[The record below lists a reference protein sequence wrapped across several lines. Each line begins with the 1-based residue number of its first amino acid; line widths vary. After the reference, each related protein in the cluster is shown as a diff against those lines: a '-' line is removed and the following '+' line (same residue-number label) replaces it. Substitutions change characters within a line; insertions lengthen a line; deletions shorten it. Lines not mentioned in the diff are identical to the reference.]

1 MSHLRRLSIA
11 LAGALLFVA
20 SMASD
25 TGAPRAQGGDSAE
38 EVFEDHIS
46 EPIVQSRCINCH
58 VAGGVSGHTRL
69 VLAPST
75 AASHEALNLQTFKS
89 LLDAVADDGGAGYV
103 LNKIQGVAHGG
114 GVQVPAGSSDF
125 ANMEWFLQLLAGGG
139 DTATA
144 SLTPATLFDTV
155 QPGAAL
161 EDAATGGTDLRG
173 PPPDGRGVRRSGG
186 R

>member
-1 MSHLRRLSIA
+1 MPRWRQSTIV
-11 LAGALLFVA
+11 LAGALLMLA
-20 SMASD
+20 AMASD

-75 AASHEALNLQTFKS
+75 AANHEALNLETFKS
-89 LLDAVADDGGAGYV
+89 LLDAVADDGGASYV

-144 SLTPATLFDTV
+144 SLDAGHPVRHGA
-155 QPGAAL
+155 PGAAL
-161 EDAATGGTDLRG
+161 EDAAAGGTDLRG
-173 PPPDGRGVRRSGG
+173 PPADGRGVRRGGG